1 MNYHFYLF
9 GTTCMHSDLKAI
21 LIFLVAL
28 FSALFVLPKLSEI
41 ATRIGLL
48 DQPNQR
54 KMHTIPK
61 PLVGGIG
68 MMISATFSSLL
79 FVPLAGLRGFFA
91 GLSVL
96 LLIGFLD
103 DFKEMGHRQ
112 KFLAQISACIL
123 LIYFSKTTLVSFG
136 NLLGMGDIIVPWVWL
151 TWLTTIFCVV
161 GVINAMNLIDGL
173 DGLAGGISF
182 AAFMLFAAHASLAD
196 NTTYLYLN
204 LAFAGAV
211 LGFLRFNWSPAS
223 LFMGD
228 AGSLCIGF
236 TLAFMSISM
245 TQGTEPLTRP
255 ITPLLILAVPIVDT
269 LTIMTKRV
277 IKGGSPFQADRHH
290 LHHIFLR
297 HGLSRELT
305 TKLIIGLSLLLGSLS
320 FLGPYCKLPD
330 YILFTVFSIYFIL
343 YFSLSFYIL
352 QLMRWSYRIRRKRV
366 KSGLPLSLIKSLFN
380 SFDWMRLFRKSSR
393 YSVSIPFTCFD
404 DKHKK
409 SFNGTILNLSTEGFM
424 ASIPGLTSLGSYIQL
439 SVNVKSANGKTP
451 HTLSAKHL
459 WISEIDKQK
468 IHGYKFIE
476 MNEHQK
482 ELIQQI
488 IKTVSADCS

>member
-1 MNYHFYLF
+1 MN
-9 GTTCMHSDLKAI
+9 SDLKA
-21 LIFLVAL
+21 LLVFLVAL
-28 FSALFVLPKLSEI
+28 FSALFVLPKLSVI

-54 KMHTIPK
+54 KVHTTPK

-79 FVPLAGLRGFFA
+79 FIPLAGLRGFFS

-96 LLIGFLD
+96 LFVGFLD

-112 KFLAQISACIL
+112 KFLAQIAACIL
-123 LIYFSKTTLVSFG
+123 LIYFSNTTLVSFG
-136 NLLGMGDIIVPWVWL
+136 NLLGLGDIVVPWPWL
-151 TWLTTIFCVV
+151 TWVTTIFCVV

-182 AAFMLFAAHASLAD
+182 TAFLLFAAHAFIAD
-196 NTTYLYLN
+196 NTTYLFLN

-245 TQGTEPLTRP
+245 THGTEPLARP

-277 IKGGSPFQADRHH
+277 IKGGSPFQADQHH
-290 LHHIFLR
+290 LHHIFIR

-305 TKLIIGLSLLLGSLS
+305 TKLIIGISLILGSIS
-320 FLGPYCKLPD
+320 FLGPFHKLPD
-330 YILFTVFSIYFIL
+330 YILFAIFSIYFIL
-343 YFSLSFYIL
+343 YFSFSFFIL
-352 QLMRWSYRIRRKRV
+352 RFMRWSHRLRRKRV
-366 KSGLPLSLIKSLFN
+366 KSGLPLSLIQLFF
-380 SFDWMRLFRKSSR
+380 SAFDRMKLFRKSSR
-393 YSVSIPFTCFD
+393 HTVSIPCSCFD
-404 DKHKK
+404 ERHKK
-409 SFNGTILNLSTEGFM
+409 EFHGTICNLSPTGFM
-424 ASIPGLTSLGSYIQL
+424 AAISDLTSLGSHIQL
-439 SVNVKSANGKTP
+439 SVEVEAVNGKES
-451 HTLSAKHL
+451 HSLSAKHL
-459 WISEIDKQK
+459 WVSEKNGKK
-468 IHGYKFIE
+468 IHGYKFTN
-476 MNEHQK
+476 MNKQQK
-482 ELIQQI
+482 DLIQHI
-488 IKTVSADCS
+488 LRSGTAERG

>member
-1 MNYHFYLF
+1 MN
-9 GTTCMHSDLKAI
+9 SDLKAL

-28 FSALFVLPKLSEI
+28 FSALFVLPKLSVI

-54 KMHTIPK
+54 KVHTTPK

-79 FVPLAGLRGFFA
+79 FVPLAGLRGFFS

-96 LLIGFLD
+96 LLVGFFD

-112 KFLAQISACIL
+112 KFLAQIVACIL
-123 LIYFSKTTLVSFG
+123 LIYFSNTTLVSFG
-136 NLLGMGDIIVPWVWL
+136 NLLGMGDIIVPWTWL
-151 TWLTTIFCVV
+151 TWITTIFCVV

-196 NTTYLYLN
+196 NTTYLFLN

-236 TLAFMSISM
+236 TLAFMAISM
-245 TQGTEPLTRP
+245 TQGAEPLTRP

-277 IKGGSPFQADRHH
+277 LKGGSPFQADQRH

-297 HGLSRELT
+297 HGLSRELS
-305 TKLIIGLSLLLGSLS
+305 TKIIIGISLAMGSISLLGTL
-320 FLGPYCKLPD
+320 YQLPD
-330 YILFTVFSIYFIL
+330 YILFAVFIIYFTL
-343 YFSLSFYIL
+343 YFSTSFFIL
-352 QLMRWSYRIRRKRV
+352 GLIRWSHRVRRKRV
-366 KSGLPLSLIKSLFN
+366 RSGLPLNLIKSLFY
-380 SFDWMRLFRKSSR
+380 SFEWMRIFRKSSR
-393 YSVSIPFTCFD
+393 YTVSIPFTCFD
-404 DKHKK
+404 ERH
-409 SFNGTILNLSTEGFM
+409 NNTYEGTILNLSTAGFM
-424 ASIPGLTSLGSYIQL
+424 AAIPDLKSLGSHIEL
-439 SVNVKSANGKTP
+439 IIDITTDDGTEAIP
-451 HTLSAKHL
+451 LSAKQL
-459 WISEIDKQK
+459 WISANHNTKL
-468 IHGYKFIE
+468 HGYKFTE
-476 MNEHQK
+476 MNGKNKHLIEQLLQSEDMTIGK
-482 ELIQQI
+482 E
-488 IKTVSADCS
+488 AD